1 MSKNLHQAPTSC
13 AHKMPPHRR
22 NRRATRQ
29 DRRVVYLLG
38 SARVRSFRN
47 WPYSGII
54 HPLRLAY
61 AGFCWRGVDDKV
73 HCFDC
78 GLTLGGWLRTDDPWE
93 KHARSSPN
101 CPFIENEPILATEP
115 SPSQPEPSGA
125 GAPQPAGNRSEQTSA
140 MLCKICMDREAN
152 ALLIPCRHLCKQCT
166 LAYALFSFNFDS
178 FFLFCFFKCAARNVG
193 YDWPAVPCA
202 DRVL

>member
-1 MSKNLHQAPTSC
+1 
-13 AHKMPPHRR
+13 MPPHRR

-152 ALLIPCRHLCKQCT
+152 ALLIPCRHLLCCKECGLR
-166 LAYALFSFNFDS
+166 LASCPVCRQSAVILV
-178 FFLFCFFKCAARNVG
+178 LVNV
-193 YDWPAVPCA
+193 C
-202 DRVL
+202 